1 MKTMLSTVIHLCATV
16 SREAD
21 IMCFA
26 EIQKC
31 VALLRLEAVRTD
43 NDFPKAVFF
52 MDLRK
57 IFQSAEHTK
66 TIAIAVAVA
75 FVAGDETDDVFPS
88 CAADVD
94 HD

>member
-1 MKTMLSTVIHLCATV
+1 MEITLSTVIQLCATV

-43 NDFPKAVFF
+43 NDFSKVVFF

-57 IFQSAEHTK
+57 VFQRAEHTK

-75 FVAGDETDDVFPS
+75 FVTGDETDDVFPS
-88 CAADVD
+88 CATDVD